1 MDTQRAAEIQVV
13 LEGITL
19 PATRDELISY
29 ARRYDSA
36 AAEQLARLP
45 KRSYD
50 SIDSAAEELL
60 RVQPA
65 PKKAEQLPAPVSGFP
80 PGGSDYVN
88 PRPMPGAVRE
98 SAPEDNPPKQTI
110 EQQTQTQKQQSAV
123 QKAKPLPGP
132 VTTT

>member
-1 MDTQRAAEIQVV
+1 MDSQRVAEIQVV
-13 LEGITL
+13 LEGIAL

-36 AAEQLARLP
+36 AANQLGVLP
-45 KRSYD
+45 SRSYD

-65 PKKAEQLPAPVSGFP
+65 SKQARQLPAPVSGFP
-80 PGGSDYVN
+80 PGGSDYLN
-88 PRPMPGAVRE
+88 PHPLPGAVRE
-98 SAPEDNPPKQTI
+98 SAPEDNPPEQAI
-110 EQQTQTQKQQSAV
+110 EQQTKTQKQQSAV